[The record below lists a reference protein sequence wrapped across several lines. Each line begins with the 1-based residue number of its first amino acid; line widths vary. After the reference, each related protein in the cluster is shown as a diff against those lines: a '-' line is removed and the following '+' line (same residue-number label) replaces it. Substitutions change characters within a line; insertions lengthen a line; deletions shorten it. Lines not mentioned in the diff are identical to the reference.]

1 MEVSRG
7 RAGAEPKKHRKN
19 IFHYAAPLVAALGI
33 GVIAWHGIAKEKRD
47 EQPTPSA
54 RAVKKEDGEN
64 KKIQPTKKQ
73 KETFGRLLL
82 LAKVLKENEGNREQ
96 GERNEPKYDG
106 EELVAGKD
114 DEQEARNDEGSE
126 VQPLKPILRKAPVF
140 VAEDKEQKS
149 ESDDESDFEPIAE
162 GQESEADDESDFS
175 WPERYIAEGQVFGQ
189 GESVDLSIDYDEYS
203 GPSMITSI
211 TSEGVELEA
220 VGENESRKVRIGFGE
235 PFQLSLS
242 FVVEMAGYM
251 SFPMEFVNSD
261 TGVKIVPSCKGTL
274 HMEIFMS
281 ETSGGKYPFCE
292 E

>member
-1 MEVSRG
+1 MEVRRG
-7 RAGAEPKKHRKN
+7 KAGTAPKEHGRN
-19 IFHYAAPLVAALGI
+19 LFHYAAPLAAAIGI

-54 RAVKKEDGEN
+54 QAGKKEDGEN
-64 KKIQPTKKQ
+64 KKAQPTQKQ

-106 EELVAGKD
+106 EGLVAGKD
-114 DEQEARNDEGSE
+114 DEQEARDDEGSD

-140 VAEDKEQKS
+140 VAEDSEQKS
-149 ESDDESDFEPIAE
+149 ETDDESDFEPIAE
-162 GQESEADDESDFS
+162 GQESEADDEAGFS
-175 WPERYIAEGQVFGQ
+175 WPERYVAEGQVFGQ

-203 GPSMITSI
+203 GPSMVTIITSD
-211 TSEGVELEA
+211 GVELEA
-220 VGENESRKVRIGFGE
+220 VGENEPRKVRIGFGE

-242 FVVEMAGYM
+242 FAMEMEGYF
-251 SFPMEFVNSD
+251 SFPMEFVNTD

-281 ETSGGKYPFCE
+281 ESVGGKYPFCE